1 MNELAKLV
9 PLLFDVESF
18 RITDRNGEPWFL
30 AKDACEILEI
40 KKVGRTF
47 KEFPDEEKAYII
59 CGGVSNTTTY
69 CRCDGA
75 STDTTSGKSRRRKTQ
90 KYLIINES
98 GLMRL
103 ILKSRKKNAWEF
115 KERIIK
121 LVADCRKKGINRA
134 ILAKT
139 WSYGGEEELTHTE
152 WRAKREKAYFRRYP
166 NASWEDFLRSLPN
179 R

>member
-30 AKDACEILEI
+30 AKDAAGILGI
-40 KKVGRTF
+40 RNYRDAVTD
-47 KEFPDEEKAYII
+47 FPESEKSYIT
-59 CGGVSNTTTY
+59 CAV
-69 CRCDGA
+69 A

-121 LVADCRKKGINRA
+121 LVVDCRKKGVNRA
-134 ILAKT
+134 VLGKT
-139 WSYGGEEELTHTE
+139 WSYAGEEELTWNE
-152 WRAKREKAYFRRYP
+152 WRAKQEKAYFRRHP
-166 NASWEDFLRSLPN
+166 DATMDDFMRSLPN
-179 R
+179 W